1 MEDRNTVGSLVLHL
15 AIACSLP
22 CRVQVQF
29 SLGDGVPGADA
40 AIQLRRRGNVEEGT
54 ARPEHRT

>member
-29 SLGDGVPGADA
+29 ALGDGVPGADA
-40 AIQLRRRGNVEEGT
+40 AIPEKGNVEEGT

>member
-1 MEDRNTVGSLVLHL
+1 L

-29 SLGDGVPGADA
+29 ALGDGVPGAGA
-40 AIQLRRRGNVEEGT
+40 AI
-54 ARPEHRT
+54 H